1 MKHRG
6 LTLLLALVFLLS
18 VFMFCT
24 TAFAAEPNSADGLE
38 AVLSTDKKDY
48 VNGENIGVTL
58 DVTNTS
64 IYVNN
69 IRTELIIPE
78 GVDLVEGQLKSDAAA
93 IAVGQKVTY
102 SYELSVPKVEVPTT
116 QAPTTQPGTGD
127 DGPADTGDLQVAIFG
142 VLAIASLAGLIALT
156 FGAKLL
162 KQRWFVMVICGALLL
177 GLVAPMAAN
186 AAVAEKSFT
195 LTEAIT
201 IDGEAKEV
209 KAIITYDLD
218 DGEILASEVEFK
230 KDGKSLYDLV
240 PEKGWFTASN
250 KAIKVDGVA
259 ASNTTRPEVTASYI
273 DMLFGCTSTKDGKFV
288 KGEFDNANIV
298 SDDAEG
304 KLLVGLTDDVASRKA
319 LAHINY
325 NEWIIAEIDGNVV
338 VTGWFDNATA
348 AAARYLYNLVKDQ
361 DNVTLALPITGKVEG
376 FVTDIPQPSVG
387 TFDGGMDG
395 SEGTMVLSYSD
406 MNEEKFLT
414 YAKQLE
420 AAGFTLYA
428 ENKILNYG
436 ERYNLFRTYT
446 KGESAVHISFLPD
459 DFVHAD
465 ATKLTPNEQS
475 YLSRSFRSSGC
486 EMRIVTDSTK
496 HLFTNDAANKYEDAG
511 ISPKVH
517 LVNMY
522 NQVADGNNNNECLI
536 YTLADG
542 SFIVV
547 DGGCA
552 QDADHVY
559 KALKELNER
568 KDGKI
573 VVAAWIMSHH
583 HGDHIGAFNAIA
595 DKEYAKE
602 INIEQFIYNPTAST
616 YFWRMMNAPYNYQ
629 GDFNY
634 AAYNNVFIAEKLAK
648 FGDGNAKIVNPHM
661 GQRMQIRNADVEFM
675 YTGDED
681 MFPLHMDNT
690 NDSSLVFTVNFDMGT
705 ETTEDDSRILQMNDA
720 CCDSAY
726 AVLHPLFSRVM
737 DCDIVQVGHHGLG
750 GPSTAT
756 YRMMAPTV
764 AIWCST
770 ESTAVKNNWF
780 VPKTNKDGSLAG
792 GTVGGSAGFLV
803 YRALDDTNP
812 PADLVLMAEHYVQ
825 TLSLPF
831 AKDDVIDKRILTD
844 YYTGLYATEDVN
856 VAFLPAFRFQG
867 QFNSKYDKILA
878 ELESYDADVMI
889 LTQIDQ
895 LSTAYNNADVI
906 GKLMADLDFTYY
918 AYAPV
923 WNANKDFSG
932 DLETGVGT
940 MGHLIMSRYPITSAE
955 TVVLVNGNT
964 TAWANPE
971 GRGFCHAVLDVDGLA
986 LDIYATHLSNDS
998 VEGFNAALAGEH
1010 KPTGDYWMVVGNC
1023 NQAAYEDGIKK
1034 VAPVAGNLNGGN
1046 FEVYGDENI
1055 EFANAEIHDNWKA
1068 MINQNMDKTYTF
1080 TAVLSRYLVSDN
1092 VMKPTPETDMMF
1104 WWINSYGGSKAN
1116 MDTIINELKYV
1127 HPEIAVLAVVDNTN
1141 VAIGTPEYI
1150 AENAGY
1156 KYSYYVKSW
1165 TRTET
1170 SERGHMIL
1178 SDIELKDPEKIVLL
1192 EDKGPGTTEGR
1203 AFGHVVM
1210 TIDGVETDVYF
1221 GATDSSN
1228 GMVSQLE
1235 AIVKANAE
1243 ATGRQFIVAGYKFGV
1258 VGKTYAGKNVK
1269 NNMLDP
1275 GYSIILSEGELKTAS
1290 LTIRPKT
1297 EIGIAAAGISDQVW
1311 VKFGDPTMEDLP
1323 LENRVMAQLVNMIK
1337 SPAEF
1342 NALIE
1347 EIRAENPAIV
1357 GLISLHT
1364 RSSGYVPEDFVE
1376 ALGYPYYYYVA
1387 DGRGTANR
1395 GNLIM
1400 SKYPLTFVES
1410 YQEADKDLFTYLTTE
1425 VDGRGLDL
1433 YIGYDIAHSN
1443 ASPFVQTNAAASGN
1457 DFVVFGHGNF
1467 QAVADGSTWGGKTV
1481 TMRND
1486 GTTALI
1492 MSSEKVDITDAK
1504 VVTKAGALNIAG
1516 ITNAMVMDF
1525 TPKVEGTTVMA
1536 WWLNGW
1542 RNQTEVDAMIRQIKE
1557 ANVDIATI
1565 VSGGNFRFADVTAE
1579 KFAELTGYEYW
1590 YFENVA
1596 DPNNNGTARGNLI
1609 LSKTPLTY
1617 VDHTLYNGLKFSHL
1631 TTTIDYRE
1639 IDLFTGYDIAPAA
1652 VETYVKEIVDKSGN
1666 DFIIFGHNF
1675 STVGATYAGREVVKQ
1690 AAGTTALVVSQVN
1703 QTVLNSGTVAKDS
1716 VALSWAG
1723 HGDQAHMELDITP
1736 KPMTDV
1742 MAWWLNGWQNES
1754 HVATMVEEIK
1764 AQDQDIAVIVSAG
1777 NFRYKDITVEQFVEM
1792 TGYKYWYYETVV
1804 VNADG
1809 TVRGNL
1815 MLSKTELKYDN
1826 CLDVDG
1832 LKFSHLTTVIN
1843 GNELDLFMGYDI
1855 SPESVE
1861 SYVKDITDKSGND
1874 FLTFAF
1880 FNQGTVGDTFAGQN
1894 VVVAKNADGVNVVAS
1909 GKNQTVVETKIV
1921 PKPGALSWAGYLDE
1935 VHMKLDIGVPTAEN
1949 AG

>member
-1 MKHRG
+1 
-6 LTLLLALVFLLS
+6 
-18 VFMFCT
+18 
-24 TAFAAEPNSADGLE
+24 
-38 AVLSTDKKDY
+38 
-48 VNGENIGVTL
+48 
-58 DVTNTS
+58 
-64 IYVNN
+64 
-69 IRTELIIPE
+69 
-78 GVDLVEGQLKSDAAA
+78 
-93 IAVGQKVTY
+93 
-102 SYELSVPKVEVPTT
+102 
-116 QAPTTQPGTGD
+116 
-127 DGPADTGDLQVAIFG
+127 
-142 VLAIASLAGLIALT
+142 
-156 FGAKLL
+156 
-162 KQRWFVMVICGALLL
+162 MVICGALLL

-1275 GYSIILSEGELKTAS
+1275 GYSIILSEGELKTAAM
-1290 LTIRPKT
+1290 TVRPKT
-1297 EIGIAAAGISDQVW
+1297 ELGIAAAGISDQVW

-1703 QTVLNSGTVAKDS
+1703 QTVLNSGTVAKDP

-1921 PKPGALSWAGYLDE
+1921 PKPSALSWAGYLDE

>member
-1 MKHRG
+1 MKHRA
-6 LTLLLALVFLLS
+6 LSILLAVVFLMS
-18 VFMFCT
+18 VFLFCA
-24 TAFAAEPNSADGLE
+24 TAFAADHTADGVT
-38 AVLSTDKKDY
+38 AVLDTDKAAY
-48 VNGENIGVTL
+48 AAGESVKATL
-58 DVTNTS
+58 KVTNHS
-64 IYVNN
+64 FYVSN
-69 IRTELIIPE
+69 IATELVLPE
-78 GVDLVEGQLKSDAAA
+78 GLNLAEGVLVSDSVNIPVGETLEYGYAVATPAA
-93 IAVGQKVTY
+93 
-102 SYELSVPKVEVPTT
+102 PVPTT
-116 QAPTTQPGTGD
+116 TVGGGEGGDTTP
-127 DGPADTGDLQVAIFG
+127 DTGDTRALVYG
-142 VLAIASLAGLIALT
+142 VLALASFAGLIALT
-156 FGAKLL
+156 FGSKLL
-162 KQRWFVMVICGALLL
+162 KQRWFVLLICGAVLL
-177 GLVAPMAAN
+177 GAIGPVAASASVT
-186 AAVAEKSFT
+186 AQSF
-195 LTEAIT
+195 EVVCAIT
-201 IDGEAKEV
+201 VDGEAAEL
-209 KAIITYDLD
+209 KAIVSYDLD
-218 DGEILASEVEFK
+218 NNELVTSEVEFK
-230 KDGKSLYDLV
+230 KDGKSLYSLV
-240 PEKGWFTASN
+240 PEKGWYTASN

-273 DMLFGCTSTKDGKFV
+273 DMLFGCINTKSENGDFV
-288 KGEFDNANIV
+288 KGEFDNAQII
-298 SDDAEG
+298 SDDAE
-304 KLLVGLTDDVASRKA
+304 KELLVGLTKDVASRKA
-319 LAHINY
+319 LAHIKY
-325 NEWIIAEIDGNVV
+325 NEWIITEIDGKVV

-348 AAARYLYNLVKDQ
+348 AAARHLYNLVKDQ
-361 DNVTLALPITGKVEG
+361 ANVTLNLPIIGKVDG
-376 FVTDIPQPSVG
+376 FVTNIPQPSVG

-406 MNEEKFLT
+406 MDEAKFLT
-414 YAKQLE
+414 YAKELE

-436 ERYNLFRTYT
+436 QRYNLFRTYT

-511 ISPKVH
+511 ITPKVS

-559 KALKELNER
+559 KTLKELNER

-583 HGDHIGAFNAIA
+583 HGDHIGAFNAMA

-616 YFWRMMNAPYNYQ
+616 YFWRMVNVPYNYQ

-634 AAYNNVFIAEKLAK
+634 AAYNNVFITEKLAK

-661 GQRMQIRNADVEFM
+661 GQRMQIRNADVEFL

-681 MFPLHMDNT
+681 MFPLHMDNS
-690 NDSSLVFTVNFDMGT
+690 NDSSLVFAVNFDMGT

-825 TLSLPF
+825 TLNLPF
-831 AKDDVIDKRILTD
+831 KKGDVIDKRILTD
-844 YYTGLYATEDVN
+844 YYTGLYATEEVN

-867 QFNSKYDKILA
+867 KFNANYDKILA

-998 VEGFNAALAGEH
+998 IDGFNAALAGDH

-1023 NQAAYEDGIKK
+1023 NQAAYEDTVKK
-1034 VAPVAGNLNGGN
+1034 FAPVAGNLNGGN
-1046 FEVYGDENI
+1046 FEVYGDANI
-1055 EFANAEIHDNWKA
+1055 EFANAKIHDNWKT

-1080 TAVLSRYLVSDN
+1080 TAVLSRYLASDN

-1116 MDTIINELKYV
+1116 MDTILGELKYV

-1150 AENAGY
+1150 AEQSGY

-1165 TRTET
+1165 TRTDK
-1170 SERGHMIL
+1170 SDRGHMIL
-1178 SDIELKDPEKIVLL
+1178 SDIELKDPEKIVLI
-1192 EDKGPGTTEGR
+1192 EDNGPGTTEGR

-1243 ATGRQFIVAGYKFGV
+1243 ATGRQFIVAGYKFGI

-1275 GYSIILSEGELKTAS
+1275 GYSIILSEGELKTAKFS
-1290 LTIRPKT
+1290 VRPKT

-1400 SKYPLTFVES
+1400 SKYPLTFVEN
-1410 YQEADKDLFTYLTTE
+1410 YQEADKDLFTYLTTKI
-1425 VDGRGLDL
+1425 DGRGLDL
-1433 YIGYDIAHSN
+1433 YIGYDIAHGN
-1443 ASPFVQTNAAASGN
+1443 VSPFVQTNAAASGN

-1467 QAVADGSTWGGKTV
+1467 QVVADGSTWGGKTV

-1525 TPKVEGTTVMA
+1525 TPKAEGTTVMA

-1631 TTTIDYRE
+1631 TTTINYRE

-1703 QTVLNSGTVAKDS
+1703 QTVLNSGTVAKDP

-1736 KPMTDV
+1736 KPMTNV
-1742 MAWWLNGWQNES
+1742 MAWWLNGWQNDAN
-1754 HVATMVEEIK
+1754 VAAMVEEIK
-1764 AQDQDIAVIVSAG
+1764 AQDQDVAVILSAG
-1777 NFRYKDITVEQFVEM
+1777 NFRYADITVEQFAEM
-1792 TGYKYWYYETVV
+1792 TGYKYWYFEPV
-1804 VNADG
+1804 ADSYSNG
-1809 TVRGNL
+1809 GVRGNL
-1815 MLSKTELKYDN
+1815 MLSKTPLTY
-1826 CLDVDG
+1826 VDHTLYND
-1832 LKFSHLTTVIN
+1832 LKFSYLNTVIN
-1843 GNELDLFMGYDI
+1843 GTELDLFMGYDVT
-1855 SPESVE
+1855 PAGVE
-1861 SYVKDITDKSGND
+1861 NYVKEKSEASGND
-1874 FLTFAF
+1874 FLVFAF
-1880 FNQGTVGDTFAGQN
+1880 NFADLKGDTYAGQK
-1894 VVVAKNADGVNVVAS
+1894 VVCAKEPTGVYIVAS

-1921 PKPGALSWAGYLDE
+1921 PKPAALSWAGYLDE
-1935 VHMKLDIGVPTAEN
+1935 VHMTLDIGVPSAEN